1 MIKHRVTV
9 PIQSKGNVGKST
21 DAIARLGWMS
31 ARGLSWQ
38 AFDLDSDNRTLSKA
52 VPGAQ
57 MVELSEDPETD
68 LIRIFRTIPEAS
80 LTLIDPRAHISRL
93 LLRSLEAVH
102 FFQYGGREPDTRVT
116 ILFFP
121 MDDLGVMDEIAEVV
135 ERVGNQADY
144 VVVRNRVR
152 IPRIRMYEGSELE
165 KELLSL
171 GAATLELPT
180 LLADTRDA
188 LAALEIGLQRSIAP
202 VQAVV
207 DPEVK
212 LDLIHRVILED
223 WLRLLF
229 GRYDRAAAHLL
240 ADEEAEK
247 VERTA
252 PVSPELEKERLG
264 ARRGG
269 KVNLQNLL

>member
-52 VPGAQ
+52 VPGVQ
-57 MVELSEDPETD
+57 MVELSEEPETD
-68 LIRIFRTIPEAS
+68 LIRLFRSVPETP
-80 LTLIDPRAHISRL
+80 LTLIDPRAHLSRI
-93 LLRSLEAVH
+93 LLRSLEAVR
-102 FFQYGGREPDTRVT
+102 FFQYGGKEPDTRVT

-121 MDDLGVMDEIAEVV
+121 MDDLAVMDEIAEVA
-135 ERVGNQADY
+135 ERVGNRADY
-144 VVVRNRVR
+144 VVVRNRAR

-171 GAATLELPT
+171 GAATLDLPT
-180 LLADTRDA
+180 LLSDTRDA
-188 LAALEIGLQRSIAP
+188 LAALEIGLQRAITP
-202 VQAVV
+202 MQAVV
-207 DPEVK
+207 DPEAK

-229 GRYDRAAAHLL
+229 GRYERAAGYLL

-247 VERTA
+247 IERTA
-252 PVSPELEKERLG
+252 APPPDLEEPRVG
-264 ARRGG
+264 IRRGR

>member
-1 MIKHRVTV
+1 MIQHRVTI

-31 ARGLSWQ
+31 ARGLAWQ

-52 VPGAQ
+52 VPGVQ
-57 MVELSEDPETD
+57 MVELSEEPETD
-68 LIRIFRTIPEAS
+68 LIRLFRSVAEVP
-80 LTLIDPRAHISRL
+80 LTLIDPRAHLSRI
-93 LLRSLEAVH
+93 LLRALEAVR
-102 FFQYGGREPDTRVT
+102 FFQYGGTEPDTRVT

-121 MDDLGVMDEIAEVV
+121 MDDLAVMDEIAEVV
-135 ERVGNQADY
+135 ERVGSQADY
-144 VVVRNRVR
+144 LVVRNRAR

-171 GAATLELPT
+171 GASTMDLPP
-180 LLADTRDA
+180 LLTDTKDA
-188 LAALEIGLQRSIAP
+188 LAALEIGLQRAITP

-229 GRYDRAAAHLL
+229 GRYEGVAGYLL
-240 ADEEAEK
+240 ADAEAEK
-247 VERTA
+247 IKRSAAPMPDSEERRA
-252 PVSPELEKERLG
+252 G
-264 ARRGG
+264 GRRGG

>member
-1 MIKHRVTV
+1 MIQHRVTI

-38 AFDLDSDNRTLSKA
+38 AFDLDVDNRTLSKA
-52 VPGAQ
+52 VPGVRT
-57 MVELSEDPETD
+57 VELSEEPETD
-68 LIRIFRTIPEAS
+68 LIRLFRSVAEAP
-80 LTLIDPRAHISRL
+80 LTLIDPRAHLSRI

-102 FFQYGGREPDTRVT
+102 FFQYGSKEPDTRVT

-121 MDDLGVMDEIAEVV
+121 MDDLAVMDEIAEVV
-135 ERVGNQADY
+135 ERVGNRADY
-144 VVVRNRVR
+144 VVVRNRAR

-165 KELLSL
+165 KELLAL

-180 LLADTRDA
+180 LLSDTRDA
-188 LAALEIGLQRSIAP
+188 LAALEIGLQRSISP

-207 DPEVK
+207 DPDVK

-229 GRYDRAAAHLL
+229 GRYERAAHHLL
-240 ADEEAEK
+240 AEEDAEK
-247 VERTA
+247 VARSASSLPDSERERT
-252 PVSPELEKERLG
+252 G
-264 ARRGG
+264 GRRGG

>member
-21 DAIARLGWMS
+21 EAMVRLGWMS
-31 ARGLSWQ
+31 ARGLPWR
-38 AFDLDSDNRTLSKA
+38 AFDLDSDNRTLSRA
-52 VPGAQ
+52 VSGVQ
-57 MVELSEDPETD
+57 MVELSEEPETD
-68 LIRIFRTIPEAS
+68 LIRLFRTIPESS
-80 LTLIDPRAHISRL
+80 LTLIDPRAHLSRV
-93 LLRSLEAVH
+93 LLRSLEAVR
-102 FFQYGGREPDTRVT
+102 FFQYGAEPDTRVT
-116 ILFFP
+116 ILFYP
-121 MDDLGVMDEIAEVV
+121 MDDLAVMDEIAEVV
-135 ERVGNQADY
+135 ERVGSQADY
-144 VVVRNRVR
+144 VIVRNRAR

-188 LAALEIGLQRSIAP
+188 LAALEIGLQRAITP
-202 VQAVV
+202 VQAAV
-207 DPEVK
+207 DAEVK

-229 GRYDRAAAHLL
+229 GRYDRAAAYLL
-240 ADEEAEK
+240 AGEEAEQI
-247 VERTA
+247 ERSA
-252 PVSPELEKERLG
+252 PPSAERQKEQTG

>member
-1 MIKHRVTV
+1 MIQHRVTI

-31 ARGLSWQ
+31 SRGFAWQ

-52 VPGAQ
+52 VPGVR
-57 MVELSEDPETD
+57 MVELSEEPETD
-68 LIRIFRTIPEAS
+68 LIRLFRSVGAAP
-80 LTLIDPRAHISRL
+80 LTLIDPRAHLSRL
-93 LLRSLEAVH
+93 LLRSLEAIR
-102 FFQYGGREPDTRVT
+102 FFQYGDREPDTRVT

-121 MDDLGVMDEIAEVV
+121 MDDLAVMDEIAEVV
-135 ERVGNQADY
+135 ERVGSQVDY
-144 VVVRNRVR
+144 LVVRNRAR

-171 GAATLELPT
+171 GASTLDLPP
-180 LLADTRDA
+180 LLTDTKEA
-188 LAALEIGLQRSIAP
+188 LAALEIGLQRAVTP

-207 DPEVK
+207 DPAVK

-229 GRYDRAAAHLL
+229 SRYEGAADFLL
-240 ADEEAEK
+240 AEEEAEQIK
-247 VERTA
+247 RTA
-252 PVSPELEKERLG
+252 VPLPGSEGRRAEW
-264 ARRGG
+264 RRGG

>member
-21 DAIARLGWMS
+21 EAIARLGWMS
-31 ARGLSWQ
+31 ARGLSWR

-52 VPGAQ
+52 VPGVQ
-57 MVELSEDPETD
+57 VVELSEEPETD
-68 LIRIFRTIPEAS
+68 LIRLFRTVPESS
-80 LTLIDPRAHISRL
+80 LTLIDPRAHLSRI
-93 LLRSLEAVH
+93 LLRSLEAVR
-102 FFQYGGREPDTRVT
+102 FFQYAGKEPDTRVT
-116 ILFFP
+116 ILFYP
-121 MDDLGVMDEIAEVV
+121 MDDLSVMDEIAEVV

-144 VVVRNRVR
+144 VVVRNRAR

-171 GAATLELPT
+171 GATTLEVPA
-180 LLADTRDA
+180 LLSDTRDA
-188 LAALEIGLQRSIAP
+188 LAALEIGLQRGISP
-202 VQAVV
+202 VQALV

-212 LDLIHRVILED
+212 LDLIHRIILED

-229 GRYDRAAAHLL
+229 GRYERAAALLL
-240 ADEEAEK
+240 AGEEAEK
-247 VERTA
+247 IARAAMTAADAERE
-252 PVSPELEKERLG
+252 PPRI
-264 ARRGG
+264 RRGG